1 MIFTTKAMFDLFKKK
16 PANLKDDTLS
26 GLTVAFALVPEAIA
40 FSMIIQVNPLIGL
53 WAAIFMGFITAA
65 FGGRPGM
72 ISGATG
78 AIAVVLIPVI
88 AMGKKYALDHGLE
101 IEPIKLAEQFMF
113 ITLILAGCLQIIVG
127 ILRLGRFIRL
137 VPHPVMMGFVNGL
150 AIVIG
155 LSQITSFKNKT
166 GVDEAGA
173 NDYAWMQGS
182 ELFTMVALVLL
193 TMAIIHFLPRFT
205 KAIPSSLAAII
216 VVGLLGY
223 FSFVDTKTVG
233 DILVEA
239 DPNSKGM
246 LSGGFPVI
254 ANFSHVLDIGIWEI
268 IKMVGAVAVIVCAVG
283 LIESLMTL
291 QLIDE
296 ITETR
301 GQGNR
306 ECLAQ
311 GSANVL
317 SGMFGGMGGCAMI
330 GQSLIN
336 IKSGGRGRLSGIVA
350 AVGLLIFVMFAGKM
364 IVQIPI
370 AALTGVMFMVVIGT
384 FEWSTFK
391 TFGKVPLTD
400 IFVILLVTV
409 VTVFVDLA
417 VAVLAGVIVSAL
429 IFAWKSSK
437 HVFVHVEKESENEK
451 IYSVDG
457 LIYFGSVKD
466 FSEKFQASSDAQN
479 IVIDFEKAR
488 ICDLS
493 AIEAL
498 NALSE
503 RYKKSGKNLRLRHL
517 SPDCRASLKK
527 AGNLADI
534 EVLPDDP
541 NYSVA
546 NLRAES

>member
-1 MIFTTKAMFDLFKKK
+1 
-16 PANLKDDTLS
+16 
-26 GLTVAFALVPEAIA
+26 
-40 FSMIIQVNPLIGL
+40 MIIQVNPLIGL

-88 AMGKKYALDHGLE
+88 DAGKEYAIQNG
-101 IEPIKLAEQFMF
+101 IEAAPIEVAQQFMF
-113 ITLILAGCLQIIVG
+113 VTLILAGCLQIIIG
-127 ILRLGRFIRL
+127 LLKLGRFIRL

-155 LSQITSFKNKT
+155 KAQFTSFQNKT
-166 GVDEAGA
+166 GVNPDTGA
-173 NDYAWMQGS
+173 NTYDWMGSS
-182 ELFTMVALVLL
+182 ELLLMIGLVLL
-193 TMAIIHFLPRFT
+193 TMAIIHFLPKLT
-205 KAIPSSLAAII
+205 KAVPSSLAAIL

-223 FSFVDTKTVG
+223 SGVVDTKTVG
-233 DILVEA
+233 DILKEA
-239 DPNSKGM
+239 
-246 LSGGFPVI
+246 GGDGTLRGEFPWI
-254 ANFSHVLDIGIWEI
+254 DNFGFVFDMSWWTLLQMIG
-268 IKMVGAVAVIVCAVG
+268 GTAVIVCAVG

-301 GQGNR
+301 GKGNR

-311 GSANVL
+311 GSGNIL
-317 SGMFGGMGGCAMI
+317 SGLFGGMGGCAMI

-336 IKSGGRGRLSGIVA
+336 IKSGGRGRTSGIVA
-350 AVGLLIFVMFAGKM
+350 ALGLFIFVMFAGAL
-364 IVQIPI
+364 IVEIPI

-391 TFGKVPLTD
+391 TFGKVPASD

-417 VAVLAGVIVSAL
+417 VAVLAGVIASAL

-437 HVFVHVEKESENEK
+437 HVFVAVEKETEDEK
-451 IYSVDG
+451 IYSVEG
-457 LIYFGSVKD
+457 LLHFGSVKEFAER
-466 FSEKFQASSDAQN
+466 FSASSDTKN

-493 AIEAL
+493 AIEAI
-498 NALSE
+498 NAMAE
-503 RYKKSGKNLRLRHL
+503 RYRNAGKNLRLRHL
-517 SPDCRASLKK
+517 SPDCQKTLKR
-527 AGNLADI
+527 AGNLANI

-541 NYSVA
+541 DYSVA
-546 NLRAES
+546 NLRAND

>member
-1 MIFTTKAMFDLFKKK
+1 MFQLFSKKNG
-16 PANLKDDTLS
+16 NLKDDTLS

-53 WAAIFMGFITAA
+53 WAAIFMGLITAI

-88 AMGKKYALDHGLE
+88 EAGKAYAIKEGIDAK
-101 IEPIKLAEQFMF
+101 PIDVAQQFMF
-113 ITLILAGCLQIIVG
+113 LTLILAGCLQLIVG
-127 ILRLGRFIRL
+127 LLKLGRFIRL

-155 LSQITSFKNKT
+155 KAQLTSFQNKVVNEST
-166 GVDEAGA
+166 GEVS
-173 NDYAWMQGS
+173 NPWMDGN
-182 ELFTMVALVLL
+182 ELMIMIGLVLL
-193 TMAIIHFLPRFT
+193 TMAIIQYLPKLT
-205 KAIPSSLAAII
+205 KAIPSSLAAIL

-223 FSFVDTKTVG
+223 FQVFDTKTVG
-233 DILVEA
+233 DILKEA
-239 DPNSKGM
+239 SGSSE
-246 LSGGFPVI
+246 LSSSLPWI
-254 ANFSHVLDIGIWEI
+254 DNFNFVFDLSWWTI
-268 IKMVGAVAVIVCAVG
+268 IKMVGGTAVIVCAVG

-311 GSANVL
+311 GSANIL

-336 IKSGGRGRLSGIVA
+336 IKSGGRGRTSGVVA
-350 AVGLLIFVMFAGKM
+350 ALGLFVFVMFAGAL

-391 TFGKVPLTD
+391 TFGKVPLSD
-400 IFVILLVTV
+400 IFVIILVTV

-417 VAVLAGVIVSAL
+417 IAVLAGVIASAL

-437 HVFVHVEKESENEK
+437 HVFVSVEQETEDEK
-451 IYSVDG
+451 IYSVEG
-457 LIYFGSVKD
+457 LLHFGSVKE
-466 FSEKFQASSDAQN
+466 FSEHFSASSDTQN

-493 AIEAL
+493 AIEAM
-498 NALSE
+498 NAMAE
-503 RYKKSGKNLRLRHL
+503 RYRNAGKNLRLRHL
-517 SPDCRASLKK
+517 SPDCQKTLKR
-527 AGNLADI
+527 AGNLANI

-541 NYSVA
+541 DYTVA
-546 NLRAES
+546 SLRANK